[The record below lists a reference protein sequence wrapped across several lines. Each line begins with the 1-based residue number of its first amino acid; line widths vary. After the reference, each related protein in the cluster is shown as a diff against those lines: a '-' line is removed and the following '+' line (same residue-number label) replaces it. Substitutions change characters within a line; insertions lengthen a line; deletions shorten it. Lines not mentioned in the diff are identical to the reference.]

1 MNPTPNPTPYPSVSP
16 TKQPSPSPTKQP
28 NRTPSEDPSIS
39 PSKRPSSLPT
49 KQPNGAPSDDPSISP
64 TKQPSMLQTQKPSNV
79 PSFGPTE
86 DGGGGG
92 ITLNPTNAPIPRR
105 PTTSDSESPTTVP
118 SNECSDNENYTSPI
132 NSGYGCELYDCPN
145 YDCYMFK
152 GFMTAEE
159 LQDLFTSCPQTCG
172 VPCDFEPVLPSA
184 PPSLS
189 ATPSTA
195 PTSSEPSVHPTP
207 GCNDNEDYESPIN
220 GNFGCEF
227 HDGAIVGCA
236 DFGLILSNEEIEEL
250 LINCPETCGVPCDFE
265 TVLPSAPPSLS
276 ATPST
281 APSSSTPYPSVS
293 PTKQPS
299 PSPTKQ
305 PNRTPSEDP
314 SISPSKRPSSLP
326 TKQPNGAPSDDP
338 SISPTK
344 QPSMLQTQKP
354 SNVPSFGPTEDGGGG
369 GITLNPTNAPIPRRP
384 TTSDSESPTTVPSNE
399 CSDNENY
406 TSPIN
411 SGYGCELYDCPNYDC
426 YMFKGFMTAEEL
438 QDLFTSC
445 PQTCGVPCDFEPVL
459 PSAPPSLS
467 ATPSTAPTS
476 SEPSVHP
483 TPGCNDNEDYESPIN
498 GNFGCEFH
506 DGAIVGC
513 ADFGLIL
520 SNEEIEELLI
530 NCPEACGTC
539 E

>member
-250 LINCPETCGVPCDFE
+250 LINCPE
-265 TVLPSAPPSLS
+265 
-276 ATPST
+276 
-281 APSSSTPYPSVS
+281 
-293 PTKQPS
+293 
-299 PSPTKQ
+299 
-305 PNRTPSEDP
+305 
-314 SISPSKRPSSLP
+314 
-326 TKQPNGAPSDDP
+326 
-338 SISPTK
+338 
-344 QPSMLQTQKP
+344 
-354 SNVPSFGPTEDGGGG
+354 
-369 GITLNPTNAPIPRRP
+369 
-384 TTSDSESPTTVPSNE
+384 
-399 CSDNENY
+399 
-406 TSPIN
+406 
-411 SGYGCELYDCPNYDC
+411 
-426 YMFKGFMTAEEL
+426 
-438 QDLFTSC
+438 
-445 PQTCGVPCDFEPVL
+445 
-459 PSAPPSLS
+459 
-467 ATPSTAPTS
+467 
-476 SEPSVHP
+476 
-483 TPGCNDNEDYESPIN
+483 
-498 GNFGCEFH
+498 
-506 DGAIVGC
+506 
-513 ADFGLIL
+513 
-520 SNEEIEELLI
+520 
-530 NCPEACGTC
+530 ACGTC